1 MQGRIRP
8 KVRLN
13 GEAQHPDFREAVAM
27 LSETAELVSEDA
39 RQVDLVVIA
48 QSRPGVVARDVIDRA
63 TRELPLA
70 GVVALLGS
78 WCEGETRTG
87 RPWLGVPRLYW
98 YTFPA
103 WWREQL
109 ALLAKGRCPNWARRE
124 DVPLHVSRGQQV
136 SKVRELHRAV
146 IALHTQTRE
155 TSDALSDALGRAGF
169 ATVRQS
175 LPSVRGVAA
184 GVWEGGQLDEYEA
197 RHLSAFSA
205 RLRRDGAPV
214 VAILDFPRR
223 DRVDL
228 ALSLGA
234 SAVVGKPWVNE
245 ELLAS
250 LSEMLGRK
258 RIVRAA

>member
-8 KVRLN
+8 KVRLIGD
-13 GEAQHPDFREAVAM
+13 GEHPDFLDAVAM
-27 LSETAELVSEDA
+27 LRETAELVREDA
-39 RQVDLVVIA
+39 RQVELLVIA
-48 QSRPGVVARDVIDRA
+48 QSRPGLVSRVVIDRT

-87 RPWLGVPRLYW
+87 RPWPGIQRLFW
-98 YTFPA
+98 YAFPA

-109 ALLAKGRCPNWARRE
+109 ALLAQGRCPDWARRE
-124 DVPLHVSRGQQV
+124 DVRLRVSSGQ
-136 SKVRELHRAV
+136 RELATRDLHRVV

-155 TSDALSDALGRAGF
+155 TADALSDVLGRAGY

-184 GVWEGGQLDEYEA
+184 GIWEGGQLDEFESQ
-197 RHLSAFSA
+197 HLGEFTA
-205 RLRRDGAPV
+205 RLRRDRAPV
-214 VAILDFPRR
+214 VAMLDFPRR
-223 DRVDL
+223 DRVEL

-234 SAVVGKPWVNE
+234 SSVVGKPWVNAA
-245 ELLAS
+245 LLDS
-250 LSEMLGRK
+250 LSEVIDRE
-258 RIVRAA
+258 RIPRAA